1 MNMYLHK
8 LSSVKLVV
16 LSPLLNLF
24 LYFVVVVVFC
34 VRFRGNPLTK
44 KREERRKKKSLESQE
59 FSFKHDKKQEKY
71 QHNLN

>member
-44 KREERRKKKSLESQE
+44 KREERRRKKKALRAKN
-59 FSFKHDKKQEKY
+59 FHLNTTRNKK
-71 QHNLN
+71 NINII